1 MNVRL
6 ALGILLVL
14 GLADLALLNLHL
26 APQLAM
32 EQAAATIESAKTPH
46 VPSVPVASGS
56 APRVAPLPTAS
67 AVAAASA
74 VPTGAVSVAVAAP
87 PVTVAPPPVTV
98 PPPPPPV
105 AVAPPPVAVAP
116 VPAPTPAPTP
126 ANLPPSTPGESIPDV
141 LFDLDSF
148 QIAYLPS
155 IVALK
160 RAAEELRNDPSR
172 RLLLRGHTDL
182 MGPASY
188 KQALSR
194 RRALTVQMFLVSHG
208 APLDRITVEAV
219 GDSEPED
226 PGHNPVAW
234 AKNRRVQV
242 LWR

>member
-6 ALGILLVL
+6 ALGILLAL

-46 VPSVPVASGS
+46 VPSVPVASS
-56 APRVAPLPTAS
+56 AAPRVAPLPTAS
-67 AVAAASA
+67 VVAAASA
-74 VPTGAVSVAVAAP
+74 VATGAVSVAAAAP

-98 PPPPPPV
+98 APPPV
-105 AVAPPPVAVAP
+105 AATPVAVAVAP

-126 ANLPPSTPGESIPDV
+126 PAPSPPSTPGEAIADV

>member
-1 MNVRL
+1 LNVRL

-46 VPSVPVASGS
+46 VPSVPVASGT

-67 AVAAASA
+67 AVAAVSA
-74 VPTGAVSVAVAAP
+74 VPTGAVSVAAAPP
-87 PVTVAPPPVTV
+87 PVTVAPPPVT
-98 PPPPPPV
+98 
-105 AVAPPPVAVAP
+105 VAPPPVAVAP

-126 ANLPPSTPGESIPDV
+126 APLPPSTPGEAIADV

-194 RRALTVQMFLVSHG
+194 RRAMTVQMFLVSHG

>member
-6 ALGILLVL
+6 ALGVLLAL

-32 EQAAATIESAKTPH
+32 EQAAATSETASTPH
-46 VPSVPVASGS
+46 VPSVPVTTSS
-56 APRVAPLPTAS
+56 TPRVAPLPTAS
-67 AVAAASA
+67 AIAVASA
-74 VPTGAVSVAVAAP
+74 VPTGAVSVAVKEP
-87 PVTVAPPPVTV
+87 PAVV
-98 PPPPPPV
+98 PPPPATATPPPV
-105 AVAPPPVAVAP
+105 AVAQA
-116 VPAPTPAPTP
+116 PAPTPAPTP
-126 ANLPPSTPGESIPDV
+126 APASSPPSTPGETVPDV

-194 RRALTVQMFLVSHG
+194 RRAMTVQMFLISHG
-208 APLDRITVEAV
+208 APSDRITVEAV